1 MLYKKTRTTVAMA
14 EPTPKENKYSSP
26 VTSLLAYFNGVMK
39 DPLAMPTYVA
49 QRMPIFTSFCFSNE
63 EERFELLRVVRNPN
77 GFVDAFDKS
86 SNSLPVVPV
95 DDVVV
100 VPIINRSRAAANSL
114 LLLLAFIS
122 TSSSP
127 YASPSTLLIGDTEL
141 DLELPLSPLPPTP
154 LSAPSLPPLEEEED
168 EDEFCEITIPMLPIP
183 TLITTSANTD
193 PATSLTS
200 SSNTNTPHKNPTN
213 TDKPDHNVCAV
224 DKPHF
229 CTATIATVPLI
240 TQTNAPTMPQYVNL

>member
-141 DLELPLSPLPPTP
+141 DLELPLSPL
-154 LSAPSLPPLEEEED
+154 SAPSLPPLEEEED

-213 TDKPDHNVCAV
+213 TDKPDHKVCAV